1 MVEVFEAREKLLRE
15 LDWGENPFV
24 KDLRASDKSSF
35 LKYYCPFE
43 GEAILER
50 LAFDTKACL
59 LLGPKG
65 VGKTSSLYFVY
76 YSLPEASFECF
87 FMKEPPESVAE
98 LAEALGFEK
107 GGWFSRLLGR
117 KEEKISRRELAD
129 WLKSKP
135 RTLVLFIDEAHLLEN
150 KGMYMEFKYLLD
162 DVPNLR
168 LVLSSLGK
176 DGFPDSLLQL
186 VGESNVF
193 QRRDFTEAQMRRII
207 EHRIGAVGG
216 AGLKP
221 FPGAYLDEVLSG
233 QNLLSPRY
241 VFDELNAFLA
251 KLALGKSEW
260 KGAAEYADNPIVQ
273 SAVKN
278 SRITRG
284 NVAWWAQLSPSQ
296 MQVMELLVKSDEGLL
311 LSEIRKRTGLS
322 QNTAFN
328 ALYQLRGDDRAELKR
343 KPKVPF
349 PLVKVSKQAVG
360 GRKRNVYS
368 AVAKVKSLFTLH

>member
-1 MVEVFEAREKLLRE
+1 MVEVFKAREKLLRE
-15 LDWGENPFV
+15 LEWEENPFV
-24 KDLRASDKSSF
+24 KDLRASDKESF

-87 FMKEPPESVAE
+87 FLKEPTESIGG
-98 LAEALGFEK
+98 LAKALGFEK
-107 GGWFSRLLGR
+107 GSWLSRLLGK
-117 KEEKISRRELAD
+117 KEDKVSRRELAD
-129 WLKSKP
+129 WLKSKQ
-135 RTLVLFIDEAHLLEN
+135 RTLVLFVDEAHSLEN

-168 LVLSSLGK
+168 LVLSALGK

-186 VGESNVF
+186 IGEPNVF
-193 QRRDFTEAQMRRII
+193 QRRDFTEPQMHSII
-207 EHRIGAVGG
+207 EYRIKAVGG

-221 FPGAYLDEVLSG
+221 FPSAYLDDMLSG

-241 VFDELNAFLA
+241 VFDELNSFLA

-260 KGAAEYADNPIVQ
+260 KGAIEYAENPIIQ

-278 SRITRG
+278 ARITKG
-284 NVAWWAQLSPSQ
+284 NVAWWTQLSPSQ
-296 MQVMELLVKSDEGLL
+296 RQVLELLVKSNEGLL
-311 LSEIRKRTGLS
+311 LSEIRKQTGLS

-328 ALYQLRGDDRAELKR
+328 ALYQLRGEDKAELKR

-349 PLVKVSKQAVG
+349 PLVKVNKQAVG
-360 GRKRNVYS
+360 GRKRNSYLV
-368 AVAKVKSLFTLH
+368 VTKVKNLFTLH